1 MQCVTQKPPQV
12 QAVILKKPN
21 RKGKKMNKPL
31 SVMVQEAKAE
41 VMTVI
46 NRMGLPVEL
55 ADLVLSS
62 VLSDVRGQLT
72 LEVLNYSKK
81 IEQEINKQ
89 EGDENG

>member
-1 MQCVTQKPPQV
+1 MVLIQVTLNGKW
-12 QAVILKKPN
+12 
-21 RKGKKMNKPL
+21 KKMNKPL

-46 NRMGLPVEL
+46 NRIGLPVEL

>member
-1 MQCVTQKPPQV
+1 MVLIQVTLNGKW
-12 QAVILKKPN
+12 
-21 RKGKKMNKPL
+21 KKMNKPL

-41 VMTVI
+41 VMTII
-46 NRMGLPVEL
+46 NRIGLPVEL

>member
-1 MQCVTQKPPQV
+1 MVLIQVTLNGKW
-12 QAVILKKPN
+12 
-21 RKGKKMNKPL
+21 KKMNKPL

>member
-1 MQCVTQKPPQV
+1 MVLIQVT
-12 QAVILKKPN
+12 PN
-21 RKGKKMNKPL
+21 RKWKKMNKPL

-62 VLSDVRGQLT
+62 VLSDVRGQLA

>member
-1 MQCVTQKPPQV
+1 
-12 QAVILKKPN
+12 
-21 RKGKKMNKPL
+21 MNKPL

-62 VLSDVRGQLT
+62 VLSDVRGQLA

>member
-1 MQCVTQKPPQV
+1 
-12 QAVILKKPN
+12 
-21 RKGKKMNKPL
+21 MNKPL
-31 SVMVQEAKAE
+31 SVIVQEAKAE

>member
-1 MQCVTQKPPQV
+1 MVLVQV
-12 QAVILKKPN
+12 ALN

-31 SVMVQEAKAE
+31 SVIVQEAKAE

-62 VLSDVRGQLT
+62 VLSDVRGQLA

>member
-72 LEVLNYSKK
+72 LDVLNYSKNL
-81 IEQEINKQ
+81 EQTMNTKDGE
-89 EGDENG
+89 EDG

>member
-1 MQCVTQKPPQV
+1 
-12 QAVILKKPN
+12 
-21 RKGKKMNKPL
+21 MNKPL

-81 IEQEINKQ
+81 IEQERNKQ
-89 EGDENG
+89 EGDENGSWYHYQSGCRAT

>member
-1 MQCVTQKPPQV
+1 
-12 QAVILKKPN
+12 
-21 RKGKKMNKPL
+21 MNKPL

>member
-1 MQCVTQKPPQV
+1 
-12 QAVILKKPN
+12 
-21 RKGKKMNKPL
+21 MNKPL

-41 VMTVI
+41 VMTII
-46 NRMGLPVEL
+46 NRIGLPVEL

>member
-21 RKGKKMNKPL
+21 RKWKKMNKPL
-31 SVMVQEAKAE
+31 SVIVQEAKAE

>member
-1 MQCVTQKPPQV
+1 
-12 QAVILKKPN
+12 
-21 RKGKKMNKPL
+21 MNKPL

-81 IEQEINKQ
+81 IEQERNKQ

>member
-1 MQCVTQKPPQV
+1 MVLIQVT
-12 QAVILKKPN
+12 PN
-21 RKGKKMNKPL
+21 RKWKKMNKPL

>member
-1 MQCVTQKPPQV
+1 
-12 QAVILKKPN
+12 
-21 RKGKKMNKPL
+21 MNKPL

-46 NRMGLPVEL
+46 NRIGLPVEL

>member
-1 MQCVTQKPPQV
+1 MFLVQV
-12 QAVILKKPN
+12 ALN

-62 VLSDVRGQLT
+62 VLSDVRSQLT
-72 LEVLNYSKK
+72 LELLNYSKK

>member
-1 MQCVTQKPPQV
+1 MVLIQVT
-12 QAVILKKPN
+12 LN
-21 RKGKKMNKPL
+21 RKWKKMNKPL

-46 NRMGLPVEL
+46 NRMGLPIEL

>member
-1 MQCVTQKPPQV
+1 
-12 QAVILKKPN
+12 
-21 RKGKKMNKPL
+21 MNKPL
-31 SVMVQEAKAE
+31 SVIVQEAKAE

-62 VLSDVRGQLT
+62 VLSDVRGQLA

>member
-1 MQCVTQKPPQV
+1 
-12 QAVILKKPN
+12 
-21 RKGKKMNKPL
+21 MNKPL
-31 SVMVQEAKAE
+31 SVIVQEAKAE

-62 VLSDVRGQLT
+62 VLSDVRGQLA

-81 IEQEINKQ
+81 IEQEINKR